1 MVKASII
8 WLNYN
13 SSNFID
19 IALTSIDSVLNL
31 DFDNYEVIIV
41 DNASSDGSFQKIK
54 RYVDD
59 RKPGSI
65 KVKYV
70 VSDVN
75 RGYAGGMNLGWEAK
89 DPESKYV
96 AFLNNDLI
104 VEQQSLRKIIDFME
118 GDEKL
123 AAANGL
129 IYGRDGKRVYSAG
142 VLGPKTGSLVTSA
155 IMLLSMN
162 VLV

>member
-19 IALTSIDSVLNL
+19 IALMSIGSVLNL
-31 DFDNYEVIIV
+31 DFDDYEVIIV
-41 DNASSDGSFQKIK
+41 DNASSDGSFQRIK
-54 RYVDD
+54 RYVDE
-59 RKPGSI
+59 RKPGNV

-75 RGYAGGMNLGWEAK
+75 RSYAGGMNLGWEAK

-104 VEQQSLRKIIDFME
+104 VEQQSLRRIIDFME
-118 GDEKL
+118 GDETL
-123 AAANGL
+123 AATNGL
-129 IYGRDGKRVYSAG
+129 IYSRDGKRVYSAG
-142 VLGPKTGSLVTSA
+142 GFRERTRSLWRH
-155 IMLLSMN
+155 LLWRF
-162 VLV
+162 